1 MSYFDDLYIVET
13 TYHIFGPHISR
24 PIDPPYFTFCLLH
37 SGSLQFIVD
46 GVRNELKGPVLFW
59 AGSGHLYQ
67 FTTPRKRET
76 IWLVYGG
83 KRADRIW
90 KNLEK
95 DIPSGFV
102 ALHEDLTPLRIFREI
117 ISLARNDTSFARRR
131 ITVLTEDLTG
141 YIYDESLRSS
151 ERKVCPAL
159 PHSVANQIQNDPL
172 AQYDFRKIATEN
184 SVSYDFFRK
193 KFKAFLGMPPKE
205 FLLSCRLKKAMALL
219 TETPHYSIKE
229 IADLCGFKEA
239 SDFSR
244 MFRRKSGFYP
254 RAYRQRFSEKT
265 S

>member
-13 TYHIFGPHISR
+13 TYHILGPHISR

-37 SGSLQFIVD
+37 SGSMQFIVD

-67 FTTPRKRET
+67 FASPRKRET
-76 IWLVYGG
+76 IWLVFGG

-90 KNLEK
+90 KNLKK

-102 ALHEDLTPLRIFREI
+102 ALQEDLTPLRIFREI
-117 ISLARNDTSFARRR
+117 LSLAKNGMPFARRR
-131 ITVLTEDLTG
+131 ITVLTEELAG
-141 YIYDESLRSS
+141 YIYDEFLRSF
-151 ERKVCPAL
+151 ETEDGPDF
-159 PHSVANQIQNDPL
+159 PHSVAGRIKNNPL
-172 AQYDFRKIATEN
+172 AQYDFRKIAAEN
-184 SVSYDFFRK
+184 SVSFDFFRK
-193 KFKAFLGMPPKE
+193 KFKSSMGMPPKE

-219 TETPHYSIKE
+219 METPHYSIKE
-229 IADLCGFKEA
+229 IADLCGFKES

-244 MFRRKSGFYP
+244 MFRRKSGLYP
-254 RAYRQRFSEKT
+254 REYRKRFSEKT

>member
-1 MSYFDDLYIVET
+1 MSYFDDLHIVET

-37 SGSLQFIVD
+37 SGSLQFIMD
-46 GVRNELKGPVLFW
+46 GTRNELKGPVLFW

-67 FTTPRKRET
+67 FASPRKRET

-95 DIPSGFV
+95 DLPSGFV
-102 ALHEDLTPLRIFREI
+102 ALHEDLAPLRIFREI
-117 ISLARNDTSFARRR
+117 MSLAKTDTPFARRR

-151 ERKVCPAL
+151 ERNDCPDL
-159 PHSVANQIQNDPL
+159 PHDVANRIQNDPL
-172 AQYDFRKIATEN
+172 AQYDFRKIAAEN
-184 SVSYDFFRK
+184 SVAYDYFRK
-193 KFKAFLGMPPKE
+193 KFKASMGIPPGE
-205 FLLSCRLKKAMALL
+205 FLLSCRLRKAMELL
-219 TETPHYSIKE
+219 TAKPPYSIKE
-229 IADLCGFKEA
+229 IADMCGFKEA

-244 MFRRKSGFYP
+244 MFKQKSGLYP
-254 RAYRQRFSEKT
+254 RAFRTRFPEK
-265 S
+265 